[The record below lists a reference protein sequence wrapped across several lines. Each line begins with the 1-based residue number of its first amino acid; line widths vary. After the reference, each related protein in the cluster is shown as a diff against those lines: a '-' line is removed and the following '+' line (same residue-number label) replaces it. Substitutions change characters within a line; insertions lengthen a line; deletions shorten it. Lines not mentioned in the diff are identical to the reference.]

1 MAARMSL
8 ETDIMGEGSVIYSW
22 ASYDQVLD
30 EDTIREL
37 ADAAVPTEL
46 PEIEVD
52 PEEVIASSFYAHL
65 NPKLVDFG
73 ELSESATYVFSFKAA
88 KGGASTAIAGNDS
101 VALKLDQWNE
111 QGIFGLTVF
120 GVADHVFEP
129 VGEGSTS
136 SVFDEN
142 VHVAYVNDLVLGETR
157 LYVNGTLAGK
167 LAANFELT
175 GEAGVMAA
183 RLSLNTDPMANG
195 SIMYNW
201 ATYNSALSDEAIA
214 ALASEAVYYDP
225 TGPHTSP
232 IVVDFGPLSV
242 EGLPEPYTFEFF
254 FNAQKAGVSTAIAGD
269 DSWALKLDQWNEQ
282 GIFGITEFGVMDY
295 VFEVDG
301 QASVESVFGE
311 DVHVVMVN
319 DVDLGECRLYIDGE
333 YAGYIEANF
342 NLSGPTAVMAARLN
356 LGTDPMGEGSVFY
369 YWDTHAGVLSQEQ
382 IKSLYANAE
391 TRDPVDPVDPTG
403 PEVPDGALDEPTLV
417 DLGDASLDSSLEFSF
432 NAIKAGASTA
442 IAGND
447 SWALKLDQ
455 WNEQGVFGMTEF
467 GVMDYV
473 FEPEGPGD
481 TSSIFEEDVHV
492 VFVNDVSNGET
503 RLYVN
508 GLYAGYIEANFMLS
522 GETALM
528 AARLNLGTDP
538 MAPGSLMY
546 SWKLHPSVLSE
557 SEIAALAS
565 PNPVDPTGPEVPDG
579 ALDEPTL
586 VDLGDASLDSSLE
599 FSFNAIKAGASTAI
613 AGNDSW
619 ALKLDQWNE
628 QGVFGMTEFGVMD
641 YVFEPEGPGDT
652 SSIFEEDVH
661 VVFVND
667 VSNGE
672 TRLYVNGLYAG
683 YIEANFMLSGET
695 ALMAAR
701 LNLGTD
707 PMAPG
712 SLMYSWKLH
721 PSVLSESEIAA
732 LASPK
737 TTTTMSLF
745 KLDFGANQND
755 TDGVELTDWD
765 VIGNW
770 TFDDFDDGNAVWALS
785 DFGAGTD
792 TDVTLTIVDN
802 DDLNAETGASPA
814 AGMIG
819 NNPTQENIDVIY
831 DGIEIPYV
839 VKDDYLYRNPDTAGT
854 ELLFQVANLDP
865 GTYNVTL
872 FEGRTTDQS
881 QVARMWVGDA
891 SGSNEPSQPNTG
903 SFSGVGPDGP
913 DPEGFPQTLVL
924 DIGAGDYLWYAHME
938 DNSGGISGMIIRAMS
953 PSDAESGNI
962 SSVALT
968 DGNVVIEYTGTLKS
982 SVSVTGP
989 FDDVPAAT
997 SPFTVPTTKA
1007 AEFFIAD

>member
-1 MAARMSL
+1 MKNVVKKMKNPLKEILCALVTVCAYLCSSSGAKAAEPVAFSDKAIIEPQIIDFGDLPGDSTYTFFLNGVKGGGSTAIAGNDAFALKLDQWNNTGNIGFTEFGVVDYVFEPWGQGSPETVFEENIHLTFVNNKTVGEVLIYVDGELAGYVDANFDLSGESGIMAARMSL

-391 TRDPVDPVDPTG
+391 TRDPVDPVD
-403 PEVPDGALDEPTLV
+403 
-417 DLGDASLDSSLEFSF
+417 
-432 NAIKAGASTA
+432 
-442 IAGND
+442 
-447 SWALKLDQ
+447 
-455 WNEQGVFGMTEF
+455 
-467 GVMDYV
+467 
-473 FEPEGPGD
+473 
-481 TSSIFEEDVHV
+481 
-492 VFVNDVSNGET
+492 
-503 RLYVN
+503 
-508 GLYAGYIEANFMLS
+508 
-522 GETALM
+522 
-528 AARLNLGTDP
+528 
-538 MAPGSLMY
+538 
-546 SWKLHPSVLSE
+546 
-557 SEIAALAS
+557 
-565 PNPVDPTGPEVPDG
+565 PVDPTGPEVPDG

>member
-1 MAARMSL
+1 
-8 ETDIMGEGSVIYSW
+8 
-22 ASYDQVLD
+22 
-30 EDTIREL
+30 
-37 ADAAVPTEL
+37 
-46 PEIEVD
+46 
-52 PEEVIASSFYAHL
+52 
-65 NPKLVDFG
+65 
-73 ELSESATYVFSFKAA
+73 
-88 KGGASTAIAGNDS
+88 
-101 VALKLDQWNE
+101 
-111 QGIFGLTVF
+111 
-120 GVADHVFEP
+120 
-129 VGEGSTS
+129 
-136 SVFDEN
+136 
-142 VHVAYVNDLVLGETR
+142 
-157 LYVNGTLAGK
+157 
-167 LAANFELT
+167 
-175 GEAGVMAA
+175 
-183 RLSLNTDPMANG
+183 
-195 SIMYNW
+195 
-201 ATYNSALSDEAIA
+201 
-214 ALASEAVYYDP
+214 
-225 TGPHTSP
+225 
-232 IVVDFGPLSV
+232 
-242 EGLPEPYTFEFF
+242 
-254 FNAQKAGVSTAIAGD
+254 
-269 DSWALKLDQWNEQ
+269 
-282 GIFGITEFGVMDY
+282 
-295 VFEVDG
+295 
-301 QASVESVFGE
+301 
-311 DVHVVMVN
+311 MVN

-391 TRDPVDPVDPTG
+391 TRDPVD
-403 PEVPDGALDEPTLV
+403 
-417 DLGDASLDSSLEFSF
+417 
-432 NAIKAGASTA
+432 
-442 IAGND
+442 
-447 SWALKLDQ
+447 
-455 WNEQGVFGMTEF
+455 
-467 GVMDYV
+467 
-473 FEPEGPGD
+473 
-481 TSSIFEEDVHV
+481 
-492 VFVNDVSNGET
+492 
-503 RLYVN
+503 
-508 GLYAGYIEANFMLS
+508 
-522 GETALM
+522 
-528 AARLNLGTDP
+528 
-538 MAPGSLMY
+538 
-546 SWKLHPSVLSE
+546 
-557 SEIAALAS
+557 
-565 PNPVDPTGPEVPDG
+565 PVDPTGPEVPDG

>member
-1 MAARMSL
+1 MKNPLKEIACTLVTVCAYLYSSSGAGAAEPIASSAGAIIEPQIIDFGDLPGDSTYTFFLNGFKGGGSTAIAGNDAFALKLDQWNNTGNIGFTEFGVVDYVFEPWGQGSPETVFEENIHLTFVNNKTVGEVLIYVDGELAGYVDANFDLSGESGIMAARMSL
-8 ETDIMGEGSVIYSW
+8 ETDVMGEGSVIYSW

-37 ADAAVPTEL
+37 ADTAVPTEV

-52 PEEVIASSFYAHL
+52 PGEVIASSFYAHL
-65 NPKLVDFG
+65 NPTLVDFG
-73 ELSESATYVFSFKAA
+73 ELSESTTYVFSFKAA

-111 QGIFGLTVF
+111 QGVFGLTEF

-142 VHVAYVNDLVLGETR
+142 VHVAYVNDLELGETR

-183 RLSLNTDPMANG
+183 RLSLNTDPMADG

-242 EGLPEPYTFEFF
+242 DGLPEPYTFEFF

-282 GIFGITEFGVMDY
+282 GVFGITEFGVMDY

-311 DVHVVMVN
+311 DVHVVIVN
-319 DVDLGECRLYIDGE
+319 DVDMEECRLYIDGE
-333 YAGYIEANF
+333 YAGYIYANF

-403 PEVPDGALDEPTLV
+403 PEVPDGALTEPTLV
-417 DLGDASLDSSLEFSF
+417 DLGDASVDSSLEFSF

-455 WNEQGVFGMTEF
+455 WNEQGVFGITEF

-508 GLYAGYIEANFMLS
+508 GLYAGYVEANFMLS

-565 PNPVDPTGPEVPDG
+565 PE
-579 ALDEPTL
+579 
-586 VDLGDASLDSSLE
+586 
-599 FSFNAIKAGASTAI
+599 
-613 AGNDSW
+613 
-619 ALKLDQWNE
+619 
-628 QGVFGMTEFGVMD
+628 
-641 YVFEPEGPGDT
+641 
-652 SSIFEEDVH
+652 
-661 VVFVND
+661 
-667 VSNGE
+667 
-672 TRLYVNGLYAG
+672 
-683 YIEANFMLSGET
+683 
-695 ALMAAR
+695 
-701 LNLGTD
+701 
-707 PMAPG
+707 
-712 SLMYSWKLH
+712 
-721 PSVLSESEIAA
+721 
-732 LASPK
+732 
-737 TTTTMSLF
+737 TTTMSLF
-745 KLDFGANQND
+745 KIDFGANQND
-755 TDGVELTDWD
+755 RDGVELTDWD

-770 TFDDFDDGNAVWALS
+770 TFEDFDDGNAVWELS

-839 VKDDYLYRNPDTAGT
+839 VKDDYLYRNPDAAGT
-854 ELLFQVANLDP
+854 EMLFQVANLDP

-881 QVARMWVGDA
+881 QVARLWVGDA

-924 DIGAGDYLWYAHME
+924 DISAGDYLWYAHME
-938 DNSGGISGMIIRAMS
+938 DNSGGISGMIIRAVS
-953 PSDAESGNI
+953 SSGGESGNI
-962 SSVALT
+962 SSVALA

-989 FDDVPAAT
+989 YDDVPAAA
-997 SPFTVPTTKA
+997 SPFTVPPTKA

>member
-1 MAARMSL
+1 MKNPLKKILCALVTVCAYLCSSSGAKAAEPVAFSDKAIIEPQIIDFGDLPGDSTYTFFLNGVKGGGSTAIAGNDAFALKLDQWNNTGNIGFTEFGVVDYVFEPWGQGSPETVFEENIHLTFVNNKTVGEVLIYVDGELAGYVDANFDLSGESGIMAARMSL

-565 PNPVDPTGPEVPDG
+565 P
-579 ALDEPTL
+579 
-586 VDLGDASLDSSLE
+586 
-599 FSFNAIKAGASTAI
+599 
-613 AGNDSW
+613 
-619 ALKLDQWNE
+619 
-628 QGVFGMTEFGVMD
+628 
-641 YVFEPEGPGDT
+641 
-652 SSIFEEDVH
+652 
-661 VVFVND
+661 
-667 VSNGE
+667 
-672 TRLYVNGLYAG
+672 
-683 YIEANFMLSGET
+683 
-695 ALMAAR
+695 
-701 LNLGTD
+701 
-707 PMAPG
+707 
-712 SLMYSWKLH
+712 
-721 PSVLSESEIAA
+721 
-732 LASPK
+732 K

>member
-1 MAARMSL
+1 MKNPLKKILCALVTVCAYLCSSSGAKAAEPVAFSDKAIIEPQIIDFGDLPGDSTYTFFLNGVKGGGSTAIAGNDAFALKLDQWNNTGNIGFTEFGVVDYVFEPWGQGSPETVFEENIHLTFVNNKTVGEVLIYVDGELAGYVDANFDLSGESGIMAARMSL

-52 PEEVIASSFYAHL
+52 PGEVIASSFYAHL

-565 PNPVDPTGPEVPDG
+565 P
-579 ALDEPTL
+579 
-586 VDLGDASLDSSLE
+586 
-599 FSFNAIKAGASTAI
+599 
-613 AGNDSW
+613 
-619 ALKLDQWNE
+619 
-628 QGVFGMTEFGVMD
+628 
-641 YVFEPEGPGDT
+641 
-652 SSIFEEDVH
+652 
-661 VVFVND
+661 
-667 VSNGE
+667 
-672 TRLYVNGLYAG
+672 
-683 YIEANFMLSGET
+683 
-695 ALMAAR
+695 
-701 LNLGTD
+701 
-707 PMAPG
+707 
-712 SLMYSWKLH
+712 
-721 PSVLSESEIAA
+721 
-732 LASPK
+732 K

>member
-1 MAARMSL
+1 MKNPLKKILCALVTVCAYLCSSSGAKAAEPVAFSDKAIIEPQIIDFGDLPGDSTYTFFLNGVKGGGSTAIAGNDAFALKLDQWNNTGNIGFTEFGVVDYVFEPWGQGSPETVFEENIHLTFVNNKTVGEVLIYVDGELAGYVDANFDLSGESGIMAARMSL

-391 TRDPVDPVDPTG
+391 TRDPVDPVDP
-403 PEVPDGALDEPTLV
+403 
-417 DLGDASLDSSLEFSF
+417 
-432 NAIKAGASTA
+432 
-442 IAGND
+442 
-447 SWALKLDQ
+447 
-455 WNEQGVFGMTEF
+455 
-467 GVMDYV
+467 
-473 FEPEGPGD
+473 
-481 TSSIFEEDVHV
+481 
-492 VFVNDVSNGET
+492 
-503 RLYVN
+503 
-508 GLYAGYIEANFMLS
+508 
-522 GETALM
+522 
-528 AARLNLGTDP
+528 
-538 MAPGSLMY
+538 
-546 SWKLHPSVLSE
+546 
-557 SEIAALAS
+557 
-565 PNPVDPTGPEVPDG
+565 VDPTGPEVPDG

-732 LASPK
+732 LASPE
-737 TTTTMSLF
+737 TTTMSLF

>member
-1 MAARMSL
+1 MKNPLKKILCALVTVCAYLCSSSGAKAAEPVAFSDKAIIEPQIIDFGDLPGDSTYTFFLNGVKGGGSTAIAGNDAFALKLDQWNNTGNIGFTEFGVVDYVFEPWGQGSPETVFEENIHLTFVNNKTVGEVLIYVDGELAGYVDANFDLSGESGIMAARMSL

-391 TRDPVDPVDPTG
+391 TRDPVDPVD
-403 PEVPDGALDEPTLV
+403 
-417 DLGDASLDSSLEFSF
+417 
-432 NAIKAGASTA
+432 
-442 IAGND
+442 
-447 SWALKLDQ
+447 
-455 WNEQGVFGMTEF
+455 
-467 GVMDYV
+467 
-473 FEPEGPGD
+473 
-481 TSSIFEEDVHV
+481 
-492 VFVNDVSNGET
+492 
-503 RLYVN
+503 
-508 GLYAGYIEANFMLS
+508 
-522 GETALM
+522 
-528 AARLNLGTDP
+528 
-538 MAPGSLMY
+538 
-546 SWKLHPSVLSE
+546 
-557 SEIAALAS
+557 
-565 PNPVDPTGPEVPDG
+565 PVDPTGPEVPDG

-989 FDDVPAAT
+989 FGDVPAAT

>member
-1 MAARMSL
+1 MKNPLKKILCALVTVCAYLCSSSGAKAAEPVAFSDKAIIEPQIIDFGDLPGDSTYTFFLNGVKGGGSTAIAGNDAFALKLDQWNNTGNIGFTEFGVVDYVFEPWGQGSPETVFEENIHLTFVNNKTVGEVLIYVDGELAGYVDANFDLSGESGIMAARMSL

-565 PNPVDPTGPEVPDG
+565 PE
-579 ALDEPTL
+579 
-586 VDLGDASLDSSLE
+586 
-599 FSFNAIKAGASTAI
+599 
-613 AGNDSW
+613 
-619 ALKLDQWNE
+619 
-628 QGVFGMTEFGVMD
+628 
-641 YVFEPEGPGDT
+641 
-652 SSIFEEDVH
+652 
-661 VVFVND
+661 
-667 VSNGE
+667 
-672 TRLYVNGLYAG
+672 
-683 YIEANFMLSGET
+683 
-695 ALMAAR
+695 
-701 LNLGTD
+701 
-707 PMAPG
+707 
-712 SLMYSWKLH
+712 
-721 PSVLSESEIAA
+721 
-732 LASPK
+732 
-737 TTTTMSLF
+737 TTTMSLF

-755 TDGVELTDWD
+755 RDGVELTDWD

-770 TFDDFDDGNAVWALS
+770 TFDDFDDGNAVWELS

>member
-1 MAARMSL
+1 MKNPLKKILCALVTVCAYLCSSSGAKAAEPVAFSDKAIIEPQIIDFGDLPGDSTYTFFLNGVKGGGSTAIAGNDAFALKLDQWNNTGNIGFTEFGVVDYVFEPWGQGSPETVFEENIHLTFVNNKTVGEVLIYVDGELAGYVDANFDLSGESGIMAARMSL

-391 TRDPVDPVDPTG
+391 TRDPVDPVDP
-403 PEVPDGALDEPTLV
+403 
-417 DLGDASLDSSLEFSF
+417 
-432 NAIKAGASTA
+432 
-442 IAGND
+442 
-447 SWALKLDQ
+447 
-455 WNEQGVFGMTEF
+455 
-467 GVMDYV
+467 
-473 FEPEGPGD
+473 
-481 TSSIFEEDVHV
+481 
-492 VFVNDVSNGET
+492 
-503 RLYVN
+503 
-508 GLYAGYIEANFMLS
+508 
-522 GETALM
+522 
-528 AARLNLGTDP
+528 
-538 MAPGSLMY
+538 
-546 SWKLHPSVLSE
+546 
-557 SEIAALAS
+557 
-565 PNPVDPTGPEVPDG
+565 VDPTGPEVPDG

-770 TFDDFDDGNAVWALS
+770 TFDDFDDGNAFWALS

>member
-1 MAARMSL
+1 MKNPLKKILCALVTVCAYLCSSSGAKAAEPVAFSDKAIIEPQIIDFGDLPGDSTYTFFLNGVKGGGSTAIAGNDAFALKLDQWNNTGNIGFTEFGVVDYVFEPWGQGSPETVFEENIHLTFVNNKTVGEVLIYVDGELAGYVDANFDLSGESGIMAARMSL

-369 YWDTHAGVLSQEQ
+369 YWDTHAGVLSQEE

-391 TRDPVDPVDPTG
+391 TRDPVDPVDPVDPTG

-565 PNPVDPTGPEVPDG
+565 PE
-579 ALDEPTL
+579 
-586 VDLGDASLDSSLE
+586 
-599 FSFNAIKAGASTAI
+599 
-613 AGNDSW
+613 
-619 ALKLDQWNE
+619 
-628 QGVFGMTEFGVMD
+628 
-641 YVFEPEGPGDT
+641 
-652 SSIFEEDVH
+652 
-661 VVFVND
+661 
-667 VSNGE
+667 
-672 TRLYVNGLYAG
+672 
-683 YIEANFMLSGET
+683 
-695 ALMAAR
+695 
-701 LNLGTD
+701 
-707 PMAPG
+707 
-712 SLMYSWKLH
+712 
-721 PSVLSESEIAA
+721 
-732 LASPK
+732 
-737 TTTTMSLF
+737 TTTMSLF

>member
-1 MAARMSL
+1 MKNPLKKILCALVTVCAYLCSSSGAKAAEPVAFSDKAIIEPQIIDFGDLPGDSTYTFFLNGVKGGGSTAIAGNDAFALKLDQWNNTGNIGFTEFGVVDYVFEPWGQGSPETVFEENIHLTFVNNKTVGEVLIYVDGELAGYVDANFDLSGESGIMAARMSL

-391 TRDPVDPVDPTG
+391 TRDPVDPVD
-403 PEVPDGALDEPTLV
+403 
-417 DLGDASLDSSLEFSF
+417 
-432 NAIKAGASTA
+432 
-442 IAGND
+442 
-447 SWALKLDQ
+447 
-455 WNEQGVFGMTEF
+455 
-467 GVMDYV
+467 
-473 FEPEGPGD
+473 
-481 TSSIFEEDVHV
+481 
-492 VFVNDVSNGET
+492 
-503 RLYVN
+503 
-508 GLYAGYIEANFMLS
+508 
-522 GETALM
+522 
-528 AARLNLGTDP
+528 
-538 MAPGSLMY
+538 
-546 SWKLHPSVLSE
+546 
-557 SEIAALAS
+557 
-565 PNPVDPTGPEVPDG
+565 PVDPTGPEVPDG

>member
-1 MAARMSL
+1 MKNPLKEIASTLLTVCAYLYSSSGAEAAEPIASSDGAIIEPQIIDFGDLPGDSTYTFFLNGVKGGGSTAIAGNDAFALKLDQWNNTGKIGFTEFGVVDYVFEPWGQGSPETVFEENLHLTFVNNKTVGEVLIYVDGELAGYVDANFDLSGESGIMAARMSL
-8 ETDIMGEGSVIYSW
+8 ETDVMGEGSVIYSW

-37 ADAAVPTEL
+37 ADAAVPTEV

-52 PEEVIASSFYAHL
+52 PGEVIASSFYAHL
-65 NPKLVDFG
+65 NPTLVDFG
-73 ELSESATYVFSFKAA
+73 ELSESTTYVFSFKAA

-111 QGIFGLTVF
+111 QGVFGLTEF

-142 VHVAYVNDLVLGETR
+142 VHVAYVNDLELGETR
-157 LYVNGTLAGK
+157 LYVNGTLAGN

-242 EGLPEPYTFEFF
+242 DGLPEPYTFEFF

-282 GIFGITEFGVMDY
+282 GVFGITEFGVMDY

-301 QASVESVFGE
+301 QTSVESVFEE
-311 DVHVVMVN
+311 DVHVVIVN
-319 DVDLGECRLYIDGE
+319 DVDLEECRLFINGE
-333 YAGYIEANF
+333 YAGYIYANF

-356 LGTDPMGEGSVFY
+356 LGTDPMGEGSVLY

-391 TRDPVDPVDPTG
+391 IRDPVDPVDPVDPTG
-403 PEVPDGALDEPTLV
+403 PEVPDGALVEPTLV
-417 DLGDASLDSSLEFSF
+417 DLGDASVDSSLEFSF

-467 GVMDYV
+467 GVMDYI

-565 PNPVDPTGPEVPDG
+565 PE
-579 ALDEPTL
+579 
-586 VDLGDASLDSSLE
+586 
-599 FSFNAIKAGASTAI
+599 
-613 AGNDSW
+613 
-619 ALKLDQWNE
+619 
-628 QGVFGMTEFGVMD
+628 
-641 YVFEPEGPGDT
+641 
-652 SSIFEEDVH
+652 
-661 VVFVND
+661 
-667 VSNGE
+667 
-672 TRLYVNGLYAG
+672 
-683 YIEANFMLSGET
+683 
-695 ALMAAR
+695 
-701 LNLGTD
+701 
-707 PMAPG
+707 
-712 SLMYSWKLH
+712 
-721 PSVLSESEIAA
+721 
-732 LASPK
+732 
-737 TTTTMSLF
+737 TTTMSLF

-755 TDGVELTDWD
+755 RDGVELTDWD

-770 TFDDFDDGNAVWALS
+770 TFEDFDDGNAVWELS

-854 ELLFQVANLDP
+854 EMLFQVANLDP

-881 QVARMWVGDA
+881 QVARLWVGDA
-891 SGSNEPSQPNTG
+891 SRSNEPSQPNTG

-924 DIGAGDYLWYAHME
+924 DISAGDYLWYAHME
-938 DNSGGISGMIIRAMS
+938 DNSGGISGMIIRAVS
-953 PSDAESGNI
+953 SSGGESGNI
-962 SSVALT
+962 SSVALA

-982 SVSVTGP
+982 SDSVTGP
-989 FDDVPAAT
+989 YDDVPAAT
-997 SPFTVPTTKA
+997 SPFTVPVTQA

>member
-1 MAARMSL
+1 MKNPLKKILCALVTVCAYLCSSSGAKAAEPVAFSDKAIIEPQIIDFGDLPGDSTYTFFLNGVEGGGSTAIAGNDAFALKLDQWNNTGNIGFTEFGVVDYVFEPWGQGSPETVFEENIHLTFVNNKTVGEVLIYVDGELAGYVDANFDLSGESGIMAARMSL

-391 TRDPVDPVDPTG
+391 TRDPVDPVD
-403 PEVPDGALDEPTLV
+403 
-417 DLGDASLDSSLEFSF
+417 
-432 NAIKAGASTA
+432 
-442 IAGND
+442 
-447 SWALKLDQ
+447 
-455 WNEQGVFGMTEF
+455 
-467 GVMDYV
+467 
-473 FEPEGPGD
+473 
-481 TSSIFEEDVHV
+481 
-492 VFVNDVSNGET
+492 
-503 RLYVN
+503 
-508 GLYAGYIEANFMLS
+508 
-522 GETALM
+522 
-528 AARLNLGTDP
+528 
-538 MAPGSLMY
+538 
-546 SWKLHPSVLSE
+546 
-557 SEIAALAS
+557 
-565 PNPVDPTGPEVPDG
+565 PVDPTGPEVPDG